1 MDPVSMIV
9 TALAA
14 GAAAATKDTVS
25 QVVKDAYAGLKALIQ
40 SRFANKPQAELA
52 LAEFEKD
59 PDTWEKPLEKSLVAA
74 GVDADAAIIEHAQR
88 VLQLVQPQQYSQG
101 KYNVQVTGNVQGQ
114 IIGDKAHQENVFGD
128 GSSKS

>member
-9 TALAA
+9 AALAA
-14 GAAAATKDTVS
+14 GATEATKDTVS

-52 LAEFEKD
+52 LVEFEKD
-59 PDTWEKPLEKSLVAA
+59 PDTWEKPLQKSLVAA
-74 GVDADAAIIEHAQR
+74 GVDADETIIEHAQR

-101 KYNVQVTGNVQGQ
+101 KYHVQVTGNVQGQ
-114 IIGDKAHQENVFGD
+114 IVGDDAHQKNIFG
-128 GSSKS
+128 GRSSES

>member
-9 TALAA
+9 AALAA
-14 GAAAATKDTVS
+14 GATEASKDTVS

-52 LAEFEKD
+52 LVEFEKD
-59 PDTWEKPLEKSLVAA
+59 PDTWEKPLQKSLVAA
-74 GVDADAAIIEHAQR
+74 GVYADETIIEHAQR

-114 IIGDKAHQENVFGD
+114 IVGDDAHQKNIFG
-128 GSSKS
+128 GRSSES

>member
-9 TALAA
+9 AALAA
-14 GAAAATKDTVS
+14 GATEATKDTVS

-40 SRFANKPQAELA
+40 RRFANKPQAELA
-52 LAEFEKD
+52 LVEFEKD
-59 PDTWEKPLEKSLVAA
+59 PATWEKPLQKSLVAA
-74 GVDADAAIIEHAQR
+74 GIDADETIIEHAQR

-114 IIGDKAHQENVFGD
+114 IVGDDARQKNIFG
-128 GSSKS
+128 GRSSES